1 MPDKQNILITTSSF
15 DVQGNACLQ
24 EISRSGFNI
33 LTNPYAR
40 RLSEEEV
47 HDLIQELEPVGLIAG
62 VEPLTRKVMQASSQL
77 KVLSRCGTGVENVDQ
92 DAAKEFGITVRNTP
106 DAPTRAV
113 AELTIGSMLNLLRS
127 IGESDRSIRSGDFKK
142 PMGRLLGACT
152 IGIIGYGR
160 IGREVA
166 RLCRAF
172 GARILVYDEY
182 QTVLDDTVEVT
193 GLDQLLEVS
202 DVVSLHI
209 PGTAEGGHFMDRKK
223 LEKMKKGAF

>member
-77 KVLSRCGTGVENVDQ
+77 KVLSRCGSGCGERIRHYRQEYTRRPDPGSGRTDHRQHAQSTTEHWRIRP
-92 DAAKEFGITVRNTP
+92 FYPVR
-106 DAPTRAV
+106 
-113 AELTIGSMLNLLRS
+113 
-127 IGESDRSIRSGDFKK
+127 
-142 PMGRLLGACT
+142 
-152 IGIIGYGR
+152 
-160 IGREVA
+160 
-166 RLCRAF
+166 
-172 GARILVYDEY
+172 
-182 QTVLDDTVEVT
+182 
-193 GLDQLLEVS
+193 
-202 DVVSLHI
+202 
-209 PGTAEGGHFMDRKK
+209 
-223 LEKMKKGAF
+223 